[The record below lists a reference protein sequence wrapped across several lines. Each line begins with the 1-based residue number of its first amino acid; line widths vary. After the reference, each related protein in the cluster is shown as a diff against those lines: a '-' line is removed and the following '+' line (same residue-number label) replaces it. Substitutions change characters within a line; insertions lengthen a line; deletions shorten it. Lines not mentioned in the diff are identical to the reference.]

1 MKTSTQIPKTT
12 SGSIPV
18 RETMSIPGRSTTSIP
33 RTALAIAAPSSA
45 AAPKAPLAG
54 AKGSIERNVKAIAV
68 LGGSLFVILVGVLF
82 FVQYRLGASQRT
94 LADTIVP
101 TQRELGELSGNVG
114 AMFLR
119 ETAIVAASGEQ
130 LAKLRDRGAT
140 ESALRSCN
148 TTLHQLLAADEI
160 RAADNFPHAVAD
172 SLSAEV
178 DGFLAADAE
187 LYTAVSQFRELETKL
202 AARVAEV
209 DASVRQVTEASSG
222 AAGVLRLEYAV
233 LIRDTA
239 RDLGG
244 GAIDARR
251 VRQLVLGDSRAQL
264 GAIDQLDRAML
275 RLGVLAGKVGHAAN
289 RDDLNSLSANELVQ
303 NRNQIGFAMTEIKRL
318 VAGTAVDDRVR
329 SLDQAAQALTGRVGD
344 EHSPDSLLSLRRAT
358 LAAGDR
364 VTAIR
369 TSAGAAATRLAAA
382 SSTLRGFA
390 QDLARSARDQA
401 GATIV
406 MTRVATLIVV
416 LICIGMC
423 VVAAMRLRTSVS
435 ALRDQ
440 NRELASLS
448 QDLARANTGLED
460 TVAARTASLQL
471 VLDSTG
477 DGLLSVGLDGVLGA
491 ERSRAVADWLG
502 PARAGITLWDYLAAD
517 DERLAFDI
525 RFGFEQ
531 MAEAVLPFELCAAQ
545 APARFHRD
553 NRTFALSYRD
563 VQEKGALAR
572 ILVVV
577 RDITAQIEAEHAERA
592 ARELHRL
599 IGQLLRDRT
608 GFHQMVEDCTALI
621 AEVTSAEDPAV
632 IRRGLHTI
640 KGNCAMVG
648 FERVAAHV
656 HELETTLTSEERN
669 PTVEEHEALAGA
681 WIESL
686 RDIQDYLQR
695 DGKDLEIEDQD
706 VSDLTAMVRA
716 RVGHEAL
723 LETLESWQA
732 PPTAA
737 ALHRLAAQTR
747 HVAQRIG
754 KAVEVIV
761 EHNRL
766 RTSGFELRTFWSA
779 LVHAVRNAV
788 DHGIEEASLRAAAGK
803 PATAKITLSTEHIGD
818 ALVVEI
824 RDDGG
829 GIDWDA
835 VRTTAAQ
842 RGLAHDTRGDLVE
855 ALFHDGLST
864 RSEVTQLSGRGVGL
878 GAVRSACRA
887 AGGQIELLS
896 EPGRGTC
903 VRCTFPNSARH
914 RRPRRASAIA

>member
-1 MKTSTQIPKTT
+1 MKTSGPITRT

-33 RTALAIAAPSSA
+33 RTLLPPPPEPAVARA
-45 AAPKAPLAG
+45 AG
-54 AKGSIERNVKAIAV
+54 ATASGNSSIERNVKTIAL

-82 FVQYRLGASQRT
+82 FVQHRLGASQRA

-114 AMFLR
+114 SMFLR
-119 ETAIVAASGEQ
+119 ETAMSAASGDQ

-140 ESALRSCN
+140 ETALRAGDQ
-148 TTLHQLLAADEI
+148 TLHQLLASDEI
-160 RAADNFPHAVAD
+160 RAADGFPRAVAD

-187 LYTAVSQFRELETKL
+187 LYTAVSQFRDLEAKL
-202 AARVAEV
+202 AARVTEV

-222 AAGVLRLEYAV
+222 AAGVLRLEYVVV
-233 LIRDTA
+233 LRDTA
-239 RDLGG
+239 RGLGA
-244 GAIDARR
+244 GAIDAGR
-251 VRQLVLGDSRAQL
+251 VRQLVLGDARAQL

-275 RLGVLAGKVGHAAN
+275 RLGMLAGKVGHAAN

-303 NRNQIGFAMTEIKRL
+303 NRNQIDLAMTEIKRL
-318 VAGTAVDDRVR
+318 VAGTAVDDRVK
-329 SLDQAAQALTGRVGD
+329 SLDQTARALTSRVGD
-344 EHSPDSLLSLRRAT
+344 EHAPDSLLSLRRAT

-369 TSAGAAATRLAAA
+369 TSAGAAATRLAAVT
-382 SSTLRGFA
+382 STLRGFA
-390 QDLARSARDQA
+390 QDLARHARDEA
-401 GATIV
+401 ASTIV

-416 LICIGMC
+416 LICIGLC
-423 VVAAMRLRTSVS
+423 VVAALRLRTSVS

-448 QDLARANTGLED
+448 QDLVRANTGLED

-491 ERSRAVADWLG
+491 ERSRAVTDWLG
-502 PARAGITLWDYLAAD
+502 TAPAGITLWDYLAAD
-517 DERLAFDI
+517 DDRLAFEM

-531 MAEAVLPFELCAAQ
+531 MAEGVLPFELCAAQ
-545 APARFHRD
+545 ATARFRRGNH
-553 NRTFALSYRD
+553 TFALSYRD

-577 RDITAQIEAEHAERA
+577 RDITALIEAEHAERA

-599 IGQLLRDRT
+599 IGQLLKDRT
-608 GFHQMVEDCTALI
+608 GFNQMVEDCTALI
-621 AEVTSAEDPAV
+621 AEVTSAEDAAV

-640 KGNCAMVG
+640 KGNCAMAG

-656 HELETTLTSEERN
+656 HELETTLTAEERN

-686 RDIQDYLQR
+686 RDIQDYLQQ
-695 DGKDLEIEDQD
+695 GAKADLDIEDQD
-706 VSDLTAMVRA
+706 VNDLTAMVRA

-723 LETLESWQA
+723 LDTLESWQA

-754 KAVEVIV
+754 KPVDVAV

-766 RTSGFELRTFWSA
+766 RTDGLELRAFWSS

-788 DHGIEEASLRAAAGK
+788 DHGIETPALRAAAGK
-803 PATAKITLSTEHIGD
+803 SATAKVTLTTQQDGD
-818 ALVVEI
+818 TLVVEV

-835 VRTTAAQ
+835 VRSNAES
-842 RGLAHDTRGDLVE
+842 RGLAHDTRADLIE

-896 EPGRGTC
+896 DPGRGTC
-903 VRCTFPNSARH
+903 VRCTFPAAARH
-914 RRPRRASAIA
+914 RRARRSSAMV